1 MLKENRPEYK
11 LHDAEDYDTSEDCVL
26 RTQENLLAALSY
38 SIHEEIGE
46 LDIRCE
52 ETIDNKKLAE
62 DHAILWP
69 HLPNPY
75 L

>member
-1 MLKENRPEYK
+1 
-11 LHDAEDYDTSEDCVL
+11 VL
-26 RTQENLLAALSY
+26 RTKENLLAALSY
-38 SIHEEIGE
+38 SIHEEIEE

-52 ETIDNKKLAE
+52 ETINNKRLAE

-75 L
+75 I

>member
-1 MLKENRPEYK
+1 VQRNK
-11 LHDAEDYDTSEDCVL
+11 
-26 RTQENLLAALSY
+26 ENLLAAVSY

-52 ETIDNKKLAE
+52 ETIDKKRLAE
-62 DHAILWP
+62 GHAILWP